1 MDETSLIFT
10 CKGREKRTYTS
21 AVHSKKHYL
30 CTVNRIEINHLTI
43 GYRHR
48 KVAGDLTARLEGG
61 CLTCLIGRN
70 GLGKTTLLRTL
81 AGFQPALSGEV
92 NLVIGDQSY
101 RLDTLSRARL
111 SRLVSVVLTEKTD
124 VSHITVS
131 EMVGMGRMPYTGFWG
146 RLSHADRFMVSEALR
161 ITGISSLADRDIS
174 TLSDGERQKV
184 MIAKAQAQQTPI
196 VLLDEPTAFLDYPS
210 KVYMMKLLAKM
221 AHEEGKIILLSTH
234 DLDIVLRH
242 ADHILTL
249 DNGLKTISKE
259 ELSAELGNL
268 K

>member
-1 MDETSLIFT
+1 MVQL
-10 CKGREKRTYTS
+10 
-21 AVHSKKHYL
+21 KKHYL
-30 CTVNRIEINHLTI
+30 CIVNHIEIKHLTI
-43 GYRHR
+43 GYRHH
-48 KVAGDLTARLEGG
+48 KVAKDLSARLESGYF
-61 CLTCLIGRN
+61 TCLIGRN
-70 GLGKTTLLRTL
+70 GLGKSTLLRTI
-81 AGFQPALSGEV
+81 AGFQPALEGEV
-92 NLVIGDQSY
+92 NIGVDDRSY
-101 RLDTLSRARL
+101 RVDNLSRAHL
-111 SRLVSVVLTEKTD
+111 SHLVSVVLTEKMD
-124 VSHITVS
+124 VSHVTAA

-259 ELSAELGNL
+259 ELAAELGNL

>member
-1 MDETSLIFT
+1 
-10 CKGREKRTYTS
+10 
-21 AVHSKKHYL
+21 
-30 CTVNRIEINHLTI
+30 
-43 GYRHR
+43 
-48 KVAGDLTARLEGG
+48 LE
-61 CLTCLIGRN
+61 
-70 GLGKTTLLRTL
+70 
-81 AGFQPALSGEV
+81 GEV
-92 NLVIGDQSY
+92 NIGVDDRSY
-101 RLDTLSRARL
+101 RVDNLSRAHL
-111 SRLVSVVLTEKTD
+111 SHLVSVVLTEKMD
-124 VSHITVS
+124 VSHVTAA

>member
-1 MDETSLIFT
+1 MVQL
-10 CKGREKRTYTS
+10 
-21 AVHSKKHYL
+21 KKHYL
-30 CTVNRIEINHLTI
+30 CIVNHIEIKHLTI
-43 GYRHR
+43 GYRHH
-48 KVAGDLTARLEGG
+48 KVAKDLSARLESGY
-61 CLTCLIGRN
+61 LTCLIGCN
-70 GLGKTTLLRTL
+70 GLGKSTLLRTI
-81 AGFQPALSGEV
+81 AGFQPALEGEV
-92 NLVIGDQSY
+92 NIGVDDRSY
-101 RLDTLSRARL
+101 CVDNLSRA
-111 SRLVSVVLTEKTD
+111 
-124 VSHITVS
+124 H
-131 EMVGMGRMPYTGFWG
+131 
-146 RLSHADRFMVSEALR
+146 LSHADRFMVSEALR

>member
-1 MDETSLIFT
+1 
-10 CKGREKRTYTS
+10 
-21 AVHSKKHYL
+21 
-30 CTVNRIEINHLTI
+30 
-43 GYRHR
+43 
-48 KVAGDLTARLEGG
+48 
-61 CLTCLIGRN
+61 
-70 GLGKTTLLRTL
+70 
-81 AGFQPALSGEV
+81 
-92 NLVIGDQSY
+92 
-101 RLDTLSRARL
+101 
-111 SRLVSVVLTEKTD
+111 
-124 VSHITVS
+124 
-131 EMVGMGRMPYTGFWG
+131 
-146 RLSHADRFMVSEALR
+146 
-161 ITGISSLADRDIS
+161 
-174 TLSDGERQKV
+174 